1 MRFTADEAESQFN
14 RLATLYSLAY
24 RIHEPDIQVF
34 VKFAKPKLGESV
46 LDLGTGSGWVVT
58 AIKQQ
63 VGYGICVG
71 VDIAKELLMADT
83 VHTVKEAGFTPF
95 GPANFS
101 NIPSSSIANSG
112 EIPIHLLSGNIMKKD
127 LFIKAAELL
136 PKEVDGFDI
145 ITALWVFETL
155 PLNKQEKT
163 LQMWK
168 TQLSKSGRIVL
179 SWAYLVEDIELP
191 AAYVIFKHG
200 GSSHLQTG
208 KRHGGKN
215 RNMADRCRLKV
226 TSHQFL
232 YHRKQH
238 GMGDFDDQSTTVT
251 KNIKTK
257 LKLTKKK
264 RIPDPIIASELRT
277 FVETTSREEGPE
289 FVLEYQ
295 NLGIIVTMYHKGE
308 YKKTEGSSSKQRKRQ
323 CSEHQPQVPQSKRRK
338 LAPRTS
344 TYWDILSKI
353 WLTKCALAELDRR
366 NISEEQGCL
375 YPQLLQPQ
383 RPLTRALCAK
393 LTQQLEP
400 THNSLVGFAP
410 KHIKS
415 IKQLS
420 RAGGPDL
427 SDLRNRS
434 ARLPPSNSRRTKTA
448 TRTTSTVYSR
458 NFEQKLI
465 ENGIFP
471 DEYEYPGGQ
480 LTELPSNWSEINGRL
495 TCQRAS
501 LSPSKFNDDDFRKFR
516 RADAHASKENP
527 VTTSVIPTI
536 EGEIGDTKCV
546 GGGYQ
551 FGNLAPLIN
560 RSEPNGEQ
568 ADTESDGEQPDS
580 KPELA
585 QTTPDRFYGARPEQL
600 ERPIRDAH
608 GDKII
613 PSTQDNLPM
622 LPNFFLEAKGPDGF
636 LPVVMR
642 QVLYDGALGA
652 RGMHAL
658 QSYNQEK
665 VVYDNNARTISSTY
679 HGGQLKLYTHHI
691 IPSAKKGRESETIM
705 TQLKGYSM
713 TSDYETFVRG
723 ASAYRNLRD
732 WAKGQRDEFIEA
744 ANERYLKPQSES
756 QPTSE
761 QGTISELTV
770 TVDDVETSFES
781 DEPEFH
787 DTAQYS
793 FACSF
798 LDTEEE
804 PQLHTDSGK
813 ASVAESLKGK
823 GRERSLPN

>member
-1 MRFTADEAESQFN
+1 M
-14 RLATLYSLAY
+14 
-24 RIHEPDIQVF
+24 
-34 VKFAKPKLGESV
+34 
-46 LDLGTGSGWVVT
+46 
-58 AIKQQ
+58 
-63 VGYGICVG
+63 
-71 VDIAKELLMADT
+71 
-83 VHTVKEAGFTPF
+83 
-95 GPANFS
+95 
-101 NIPSSSIANSG
+101 PSSG
-112 EIPIHLLSGNIMKKD
+112 
-127 LFIKAAELL
+127 
-136 PKEVDGFDI
+136 
-145 ITALWVFETL
+145 
-155 PLNKQEKT
+155 
-163 LQMWK
+163 
-168 TQLSKSGRIVL
+168 
-179 SWAYLVEDIELP
+179 
-191 AAYVIFKHG
+191 
-200 GSSHLQTG
+200 
-208 KRHGGKN
+208 
-215 RNMADRCRLKV
+215 
-226 TSHQFL
+226 
-232 YHRKQH
+232 
-238 GMGDFDDQSTTVT
+238 
-251 KNIKTK
+251 
-257 LKLTKKK
+257 
-264 RIPDPIIASELRT
+264 
-277 FVETTSREEGPE
+277 
-289 FVLEYQ
+289 
-295 NLGIIVTMYHKGE
+295 
-308 YKKTEGSSSKQRKRQ
+308 SSKQRKRQ
-323 CSEHQPQVPQSKRRK
+323 RSEQQPQDPQSKRQK

-344 TYWDILSKI
+344 TYWDTLSKI

-375 YPQLLQPQ
+375 YPQLLQLQ
-383 RPLTRALCAK
+383 RPLTRALHAK
-393 LTQQLEP
+393 LIQQLEP
-400 THNSLVGFAP
+400 THDPLVGFAP

-415 IKQLS
+415 IKQFS

-427 SDLRNRS
+427 SDLRNYPEPGPVYQLMSPNRSISRRRKRS
-434 ARLPPSNSRRTKTA
+434 ARSPPSNSRPTKTT
-448 TRTTSTVYSR
+448 TRTTTTSTVYSR

-465 ENGIFP
+465 DNGIFP
-471 DEYEYPGGQ
+471 NEYEYPGGQ

-546 GGGYQ
+546 GGGYP

-560 RSEPNGEQ
+560 RPEPNGEQ

-600 ERPIRDAH
+600 ERPIRNAL
-608 GDKII
+608 GDKIV

-622 LPNFFLEAKGPDGF
+622 LPNFFLEAKGPDGS

-658 QSYNQEK
+658 QSYKQEK

-691 IPSAKKGRESETIM
+691 IPSTKKGRESETIM
-705 TQLKGYSM
+705 TQLRSFAM
-713 TSDYETFVRG
+713 TDNRETFQQG

-732 WAKGQRDEFIEA
+732 WAKEQRNEFIEA

-761 QGTISELTV
+761 QGIISELTV

-804 PQLHTDSGK
+804 LQLHTDSGK
-813 ASVAESLKGK
+813 ASVAESSKGK